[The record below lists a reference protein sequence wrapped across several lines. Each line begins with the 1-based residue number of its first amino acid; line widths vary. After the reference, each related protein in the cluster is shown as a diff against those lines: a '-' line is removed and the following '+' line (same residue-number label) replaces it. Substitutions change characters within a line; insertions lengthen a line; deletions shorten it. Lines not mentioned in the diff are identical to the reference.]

1 MERLVINANIVD
13 VEADALVYSTN
24 TQLALTG
31 GVGAALM
38 QKCGWGIQ
46 SDLQSCSQGMGRKMA
61 EVGDVFETQ
70 SRNYPWKIIFHTV
83 ATDELYHTDPSTVSY
98 ILKRCVRRCAE
109 LGSIKSLITSPLG
122 AGYGD
127 LDLDTFVRTADQVC
141 DEFGGSAIQTLAIV
155 CNDVEEFQRLRSIT
169 KHINNKWKEKS

>member
-1 MERLVINANIVD
+1 MERLVINANIVE

-38 QKCGWGIQ
+38 KKCGWGIQ
-46 SDLQSCSQGMGRKMA
+46 SDLQSCSPGTGRQMA

-70 SRNYPWKIIFHTV
+70 SPDHPWKIIFHTV
-83 ATDELYHTDPSTVSY
+83 ATDELYHTDPSTVSR

-109 LGSIKSLITSPLG
+109 LGNIKSLITSPLG
-122 AGYGD
+122 SGY
-127 LDLDTFVRTADQVC
+127 
-141 DEFGGSAIQTLAIV
+141 
-155 CNDVEEFQRLRSIT
+155 
-169 KHINNKWKEKS
+169 